1 MKFLAFVQLIF
12 VLQLKAEEVIF
23 IDDSPQ
29 HIASAKKLGI
39 HCHHLLDNEDITA
52 LFPDIIL

>member
-1 MKFLAFVQLIF
+1 MEQK
-12 VLQLKAEEVIF
+12 LKAEEVFF

-29 HIASAKKLGI
+29 HIASAKKIGI
-39 HCHHLLDNEDITA
+39 HCHHLLDDENIIT